1 MRQTKNRQTNITNGH
16 GVPGEHSPRETE
28 TVQISQYQ
36 PATPTV
42 VHRPTPAFAVPQ
54 SRFFVASVEVFIYR
68 RIFSFCNFKRFFLID
83 VIRPNVTQQISTA
96 TQQGRIAASSGHQI
110 EILSN
115 ANPAVGRRSNVVK
128 EVEKLKRN
136 REERRL
142 RQAEL
147 KEEKEAL
154 MNLDPGNP
162 NWEFLA
168 MIREYRSNLEFR
180 PLKENDS
187 IEDHQITV
195 CVRKRPLNKK
205 GESFL
210 YSVYFSIYERV

>member
-1 MRQTKNRQTNITNGH
+1 MDTL
-16 GVPGEHSPRETE
+16 S
-28 TVQISQYQ
+28 
-36 PATPTV
+36 
-42 VHRPTPAFAVPQ
+42 AFAP
-54 SRFFVASVEVFIYR
+54 
-68 RIFSFCNFKRFFLID
+68 
-83 VIRPNVTQQISTA
+83 P
-96 TQQGRIAASSGHQI
+96 
-110 EILSN
+110 
-115 ANPAVGRRSNVVK
+115 NPAIGRRSNVVK
-128 EVEKLKRN
+128 EVEKLKKN

-180 PLKENDS
+180 PLKENDA

-205 GESFL
+205 GKYEFL
-210 YSVYFSIYERV
+210 WQ